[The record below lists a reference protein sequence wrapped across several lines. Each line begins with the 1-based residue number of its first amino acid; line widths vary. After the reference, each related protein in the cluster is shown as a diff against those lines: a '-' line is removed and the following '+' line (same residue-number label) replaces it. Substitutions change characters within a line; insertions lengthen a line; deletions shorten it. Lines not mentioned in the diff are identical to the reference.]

1 MVLKEEN
8 SYWTTTIRE
17 ERARTPREE
26 RKPEKNTSETHLQ
39 KMGFTASQSWRAV
52 NVHDTS

>member
-1 MVLKEEN
+1 MVLKEE
-8 SYWTTTIRE
+8 TVTGRRRLE
-17 ERARTPREE
+17 KKERVRRAKKE
-26 RKPEKNTSETHLQ
+26 KPEKNTSKTHLQ